1 MYKLALDVLIPVWA
15 IALPCW
21 VVNGLGRHV
30 WDVPNHSRTQANLT
44 TKMYLV
50 ICELLYAFAL
60 FFAKMAI
67 LAFYW
72 RMFRVTSIKLPIQI
86 LTVCSIIW
94 IIIRTFL
101 VTLRCIP
108 LQSFWDPSVKG
119 KCTLKDSTFFF
130 GTILV
135 HVIID
140 IVILILP
147 VLQIRKLQLPL
158 MQRLGIIAMFM
169 FGIVVC
175 ASGMVIVVVSTSYDD
190 HSDDMTWNLTPI
202 FLWATV
208 EVNLVTVSACLPT
221 IRPACNYIFSCGN
234 PASTIGSGS
243 HSYDRGYGRTQAK
256 QSIRL
261 SAIPK
266 SGEADEASSTRQLAD
281 NGDRSSLSDFES
293 HALDRYTG
301 NTARVTGPDA
311 DGASEDYHEQPGFHG
326 IMVKNET
333 TIQVATTRIRRE

>member
-1 MYKLALDVLIPVWA
+1 MAETQQVNLWAAQWITFVPATILIVLRLWSRRLTRNPLWWDDYFSICCYAIAAAWA
-15 IALPCW
+15 VALPCW
-21 VVNGLGRHV
+21 IVNGLGRHV
-30 WDVPNHSRTQANLT
+30 WDVPIHSRIQANLT

-94 IIIRTFL
+94 IIIR
-101 VTLRCIP
+101 
-108 LQSFWDPSVKG
+108 
-119 KCTLKDSTFFF
+119 
-130 GTILV
+130 
-135 HVIID
+135 
-140 IVILILP
+140 
-147 VLQIRKLQLPL
+147 IRKLQLPL

-221 IRPACNYIFSCGN
+221 IRPACNCIFSCGN
-234 PASTIGSGS
+234 PTSTIGSGS

-261 SAIPK
+261 SAIAK

-281 NGDRSSLSDFES
+281 DGDRSSLSDFES

-301 NTARVTGPDA
+301 NTARVTGPDV
-311 DGASEDYHEQPGFHG
+311 DGASDNYHEQPGFSG

-333 TIQVATTRIRRE
+333 TIQVATTRIRRD